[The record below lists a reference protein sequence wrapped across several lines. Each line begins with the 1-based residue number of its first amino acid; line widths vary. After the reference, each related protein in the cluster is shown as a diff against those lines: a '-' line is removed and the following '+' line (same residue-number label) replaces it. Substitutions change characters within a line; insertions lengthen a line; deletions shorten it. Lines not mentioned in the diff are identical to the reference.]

1 MVRPVVICHQLGSPE
16 NLASIARVMANF
28 GCRELILSQPRT
40 RDFRAASQIAVH
52 AEGIL
57 DSMVVVPTL
66 DEALAG
72 VVYAVGSTSRDQLRR
87 QTPMSPDAAAQ
98 KLEAHAARGKVAL
111 VLGGERRGL
120 SDEDLSRCHDVLV
133 IETDEAQPSMNLSH
147 AAAVLLYECFRDRSP
162 PPPQPPGAELAFVHK
177 LEALMKETLLAS
189 EFLHPDG
196 PQHPLMELTRSL
208 VRGGLTAREAQVW
221 YSAFVHL
228 RRSLKR

>member
-1 MVRPVVICHQLGSPE
+1 
-16 NLASIARVMANF
+16 MANF
-28 GCRELILSQPRT
+28 GCHELILSQPRT
-40 RDFRAASQIAVH
+40 HDLRAADRIAVH
-52 AEGIL
+52 SEGIL

-87 QTPMSPDAAAQ
+87 QSPLSPEAAVA
-98 KLEAHAARGKVAL
+98 KLSEHSARGKVAL

-120 SDEDLSRCHDVLV
+120 SDDDLSRCHDVLV
-133 IETDEAQPSMNLSH
+133 IDTDDAQPSMNLSH
-147 AAAVLLYECFRDRSP
+147 AAAVLLYECSRASVP
-162 PPPQPPGAELAFVHK
+162 APAQPPGAELGFVHK
-177 LEALMKETLLAS
+177 LEALMKETLIAS
-189 EFLHPDG
+189 EFLRADG
-196 PQHPLMELTRSL
+196 PQHALMELQRSL

>member
-28 GCRELILSQPRT
+28 GAHELILSAPRT
-40 RDFRAASQIAVH
+40 RDFRAADRMAVH
-52 AEGIL
+52 AEGVL
-57 DSMVVVPTL
+57 DSMKVVATL
-66 DEALAG
+66 DEALEG
-72 VVYAVGSTSRDQLRR
+72 VVYAIGSTSREQLRR

-98 KLEAHAARGKVAL
+98 KLAEHAARGRVGL

-133 IETDEAQPSMNLSH
+133 IDTEAAQPSMNLSH
-147 AAAVLLYECFRDRSP
+147 AAAVLLYECTRARAP
-162 PPPQPPGAELAFVHK
+162 VPPQPPGAELAFVHK
-177 LEALMKETLLAS
+177 LEALMKETLLAA

-208 VRGGLTAREAQVW
+208 VRGGLSAREAQVW